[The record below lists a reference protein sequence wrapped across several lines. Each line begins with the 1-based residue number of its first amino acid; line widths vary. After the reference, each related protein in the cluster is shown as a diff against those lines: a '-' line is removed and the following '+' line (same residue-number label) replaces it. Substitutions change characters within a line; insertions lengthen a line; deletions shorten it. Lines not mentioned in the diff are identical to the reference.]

1 MNWKSVRF
9 DWNRMRAFLATAEEG
24 SLSAAARALN
34 SSQPTLGRQVSA
46 LEDELGL
53 ALFERV
59 GAKLELTPG
68 GLELIE
74 HARAMCD
81 AAARASLTASGQSQS
96 LVGSVCISVGEIFAG
111 HVLPPIIEKLR
122 MQEPGIEI
130 EIVASNSTSDLR
142 RREADIAF
150 RSFKQLEPDL
160 KPGQSD
166 LIAEKVGDLA
176 SGFYASPGYLEKV
189 GYPQTKKDL
198 CRADFIDFDDTGVY
212 RKYLTGLGFN
222 LTPRNFPVRAKSHL
236 VQWQLA
242 KAGVGIV
249 TTLEMIGET
258 EPGMK
263 RVLPSFM
270 INRSMWLVT
279 HRELRT
285 SRRIKMVFDFLHRE
299 LKAIC
304 RSGQHE

>member
-1 MNWKSVRF
+1 MDWKSIGF

-74 HARAMCD
+74 HARAMCE
-81 AAARASLTASGQSQS
+81 AASRVSLTASGQSQS
-96 LVGSVCISVGEIFAG
+96 LEGSVCISVGEIFAG
-111 HVLPPIIEKLR
+111 HALPPIIEKLR

-130 EIVASNSTSDLR
+130 EIVASNSASDLR

-150 RSFKQLEPDL
+150 RSFKQPGSNP
-160 KPGQSD
+160 KPTQPD
-166 LIAEKVGDLA
+166 LIAEKVGDFA
-176 SGFYASPGYLEKV
+176 SGFYASPGYLERI
-189 GYPQTKKDL
+189 GRPQTKEEL

-212 RKYLTGLGFN
+212 RKYLNELGFD
-222 LTPRNFPVRAKSHL
+222 LTPRNFPVRAESHL
-236 VQWQLA
+236 VQWELA
-242 KAGVGIV
+242 KCGVGIV
-249 TTLEMIGET
+249 TTMEMIGDA
-258 EPGMK
+258 EPAME
-263 RVLPSFM
+263 RVLPDFNM
-270 INRSMWLVT
+270 VRSMWLVT
-279 HRELRT
+279 HRELKT
-285 SRRIKMVFDFLHRE
+285 SRRIKMVFDFLHKE

-304 RSGQHE
+304 VSN